1 LLVYYGFPGATMDTY
16 EADGLLIRVGVVR
29 HRDRDG
35 LRIVALEVHPDH
47 RPAYVGIK
55 DDDGERLIAMTAAAP
70 HCHVSWWAEEEGLFI
85 SLRHPVTVIAGRP
98 KEPPVIEV
106 AYP

>member
-35 LRIVALEVHPDH
+35 LRIVALPPTLAS
-47 RPAYVGIK
+47 RTT
-55 DDDGERLIAMTAAAP
+55 M
-70 HCHVSWWAEEEGLFI
+70 VS
-85 SLRHPVTVIAGRP
+85 V
-98 KEPPVIEV
+98 
-106 AYP
+106 